1 MVSGKFFIV
10 LVFSVVFCAPYLLHA
25 QKLNVA
31 LVEEGVISTP
41 GNEFNPSFTADG
53 RTLYI
58 VHSLPG
64 FKESKIM
71 TSRLEHGKWTELERI
86 SFSDD
91 RYRDSDPSITPD
103 GKTLFFISNR
113 PVDGGELP
121 KKDYDIWRA
130 ELVHGLWSA
139 PQPVKE
145 VNSPQMELGV
155 EYIKGSLYFNSTRGG
170 EATSSDIYYST
181 YQNGAFTAPVSIG
194 PPVNTPEFEADPVQ
208 SPDGNYLVYSG
219 WGRAG
224 GFGQGDLY
232 ICRKEGEAWSAP
244 INLGDQVNSKF
255 FEFTPFFSADG
266 KDLFFC
272 SDKYD
277 DTQAQ
282 LDEQVL
288 NGKFNV
294 YRVSVEELL
303 KSLSFKSI

>member
-1 MVSGKFFIV
+1 M
-10 LVFSVVFCAPYLLHA
+10 LVQA
-25 QKLNVA
+25 QSKLKVE
-31 LVEEGVISTP
+31 LFEEGSISTT
-41 GNEFNPSFTADG
+41 GNEFNPSFAADG
-53 RTLYI
+53 RTMYI

-71 TSRLEHGKWTELERI
+71 TSRLEHGKWTVPARI
-86 SFSDD
+86 NFSDD
-91 RYRDSDPSITPD
+91 HFRDSDPSITPD

-113 PVDGGELP
+113 PVDGGEVL

-130 ELVHGLWSA
+130 ELVNGVWSA

-155 EYIKGSLYFNSTRGG
+155 EYVNGVLYFNSTSGG

-181 YQNGAFTAPVSIG
+181 YKNGAFTAPINIG
-194 PPVNTPEFEADPVQ
+194 LPVNTPDFEADPVL
-208 SPDGNYLVYSG
+208 SPDGKYLVFSG
-219 WGRAG
+219 WGRAD

-244 INLGDQVNSKF
+244 VNLGDQVNSKF
-255 FEFTPFFSADG
+255 FEFTPFFSHDG

-272 SDKYD
+272 SDRYD
-277 DTQAQ
+277 DTQPQ
-282 LDEQVL
+282 SEDQVL

-294 YRVSVEELL
+294 YRVSVKELMKNIAL
-303 KSLSFKSI
+303 KSL